1 MGAQDQGSRDKKRA
15 ANTARVMENRATDP
29 MAMRT
34 GQRVDMYSDATVQKV
49 SNYGRGLNF
58 AKDGR
63 IISNQP
69 TFGEFVGDTKRMLVG
84 GTAKTPSF
92 SKRDP
97 KNIQS
102 ETSNQQANI
111 NTYAATAPTPKK
123 TEGIIPKLINTGGMV
138 GFVSTLLGGGSKD
151 KKGKL
156 LK

>member
-15 ANTARVMENRATDP
+15 ANTANVMEGVY
-29 MAMRT
+29 T
-34 GQRVDMYSDATVQKV
+34 GGEISKKREAELEKI

-102 ETSNQQANI
+102 ETSNRQANI

-123 TEGIIPKLINTGGMV
+123 TEGIIPKFIKTGGMV